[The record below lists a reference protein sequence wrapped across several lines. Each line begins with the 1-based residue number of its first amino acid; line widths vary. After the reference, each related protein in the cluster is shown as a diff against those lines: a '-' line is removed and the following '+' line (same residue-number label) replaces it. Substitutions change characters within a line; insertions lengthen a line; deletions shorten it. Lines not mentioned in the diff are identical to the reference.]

1 MTGTGDR
8 KASGALLPPGQSYEI
23 RMLDNRKLGELPE
36 INGKL
41 VKVSR
46 EHRYPWP
53 GVPIPAR
60 CSPGPCSWVGDIPG
74 GGGEGGSL
82 FAPLW
87 PREGPHIW
95 PGVPGRLQVMFPP
108 SPEHLPGG
116 FPRPAAAVHGAPAAG
131 GLEVE
136 QTWRQDPG
144 HR

>member
-8 KASGALLPPGQSYEI
+8 KPSGALLPPGQSYEI

-41 VKVSR
+41 VKVGR

-60 CSPGPCSWVGDIPG
+60 RSPGPCSRVGVADVPG
-74 GGGEGGSL
+74 LGGTGVP
-82 FAPLW
+82 FAPFW
-87 PREGPHIW
+87 HREGPHTW
-95 PGVPGRLQVMFPP
+95 PGVPGQLQVMFPP

-116 FPRPAAAVHGAPAAG
+116 FP
-131 GLEVE
+131 
-136 QTWRQDPG
+136 
-144 HR
+144 